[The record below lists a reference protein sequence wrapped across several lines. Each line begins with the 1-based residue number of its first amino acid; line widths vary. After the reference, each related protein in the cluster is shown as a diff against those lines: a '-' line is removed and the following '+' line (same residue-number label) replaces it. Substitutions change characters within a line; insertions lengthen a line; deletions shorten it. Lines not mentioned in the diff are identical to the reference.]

1 MILEVEGT
9 LVIWL
14 LDAQRGEARRLGV
27 YIAKP
32 CHHFHPQ
39 NITFNDTITRASTKN
54 GPIIVAPQNKDVG

>member
-9 LVIWL
+9 L
-14 LDAQRGEARRLGV
+14 DFCFFYAQRGV

-32 CHHFHPQ
+32 CHHLHTQ